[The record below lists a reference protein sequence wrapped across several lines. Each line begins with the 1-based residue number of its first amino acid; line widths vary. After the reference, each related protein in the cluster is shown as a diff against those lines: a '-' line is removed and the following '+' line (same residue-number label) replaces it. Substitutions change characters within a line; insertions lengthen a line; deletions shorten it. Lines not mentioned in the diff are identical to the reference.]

1 MHTPWGL
8 KATDAIYTAGHQRGK
23 DACRYEE
30 AFNAALDLGDISF
43 VAWLCG
49 QVEPQEVLASTPP
62 LLSQQVLLVL
72 LQQLGYDLSTVSHS
86 QAL

>member
-1 MHTPWGL
+1 MHPLVSKPFMQSTL
-8 KATDAIYTAGHQRGK
+8 LELNDAR
-23 DACRYEE
+23 RYEE
-30 AFNAALDLGDISF
+30 AFNAALDLGDVNF